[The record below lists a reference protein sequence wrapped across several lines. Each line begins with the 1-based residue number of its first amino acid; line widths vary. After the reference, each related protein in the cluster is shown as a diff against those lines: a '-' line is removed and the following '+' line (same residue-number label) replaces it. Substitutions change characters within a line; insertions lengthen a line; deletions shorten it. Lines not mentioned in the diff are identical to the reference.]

1 MSLKHNFRKLAI
13 WQEAR
18 KLVSET
24 YLITS
29 KFPKSEVYGLSNQL
43 QRCAVSI
50 ASNIAEGS
58 ARNSDKHFVQY
69 LETALGSTFE
79 WETQMICANDLKY
92 IDDLAFDR
100 NLQTIQKLQAMIS
113 NFKKNIKLKM
123 SFNPFCQFIFL
134 SYNL

>member
-29 KFPKSEVYGLSNQL
+29 KFPKSEMYGLSNQL

-50 ASNIAEGS
+50 ASNSAEGS

-69 LETALGSTFE
+69 LETALGSSFE
-79 WETQMICANDLKY
+79 WETQLICAKDLEY
-92 IDDLAFDR
+92 MDDVIFEK
-100 NLQTIQKLQAMIS
+100 NLKAIQKLQAMIS
-113 NFKKNIKLKM
+113 NFKNTL
-123 SFNPFCQFIFL
+123 N
-134 SYNL
+134 

>member
-18 KLVSET
+18 KHVSET

-29 KFPKSEVYGLSNQL
+29 KFPKSEMYGLSNQL
-43 QRCAVSI
+43 RRCAVSI

-69 LETALGSTFE
+69 LETALGSSFE
-79 WETQMICANDLKY
+79 WETQLICANDLKY
-92 IDDLAFDR
+92 IDDKTFGKDLLA
-100 NLQTIQKLQAMIS
+100 IQKLQAMIS
-113 NFKKNIKLKM
+113 NFKNTLG
-123 SFNPFCQFIFL
+123 
-134 SYNL
+134 

>member
-18 KLVSET
+18 KLVNET

-29 KFPKSEVYGLSNQL
+29 KFPKPEMYGLSNQL

-69 LETALGSTFE
+69 LETALGSSFE
-79 WETQMICANDLKY
+79 WETQLICAKDLEY
-92 IDDLAFDR
+92 MDDVIFEK
-100 NLQTIQKLQAMIS
+100 NLKAIQKLQAMIS
-113 NFKKNIKLKM
+113 NFKNTL
-123 SFNPFCQFIFL
+123 N
-134 SYNL
+134 

>member
-1 MSLKHNFRKLAI
+1 MSLKHNFRKLTI

-29 KFPKSEVYGLSNQL
+29 KFPKSEIYGLSNQL

-79 WETQMICANDLKY
+79 WETQLICANDLKY
-92 IDDLAFDR
+92 IDDLIFER
-100 NLQTIQKLQAMIS
+100 NLQTIHKLQAMIS
-113 NFKKNIKLKM
+113 NFKNTL
-123 SFNPFCQFIFL
+123 N
-134 SYNL
+134 